1 MLPAGVATE
10 RKKKKRKRRG
20 RGRGRGRG
28 KKKEKKETNAGKE
41 GGWDG
46 RKIRHEKN

>member
-20 RGRGRGRG
+20 RGRG
-28 KKKEKKETNAGKE
+28 KKKEKKETNGGKE
-41 GGWDG
+41 GRWDG

>member
-1 MLPAGVATE
+1 MRPAGVAKK
-10 RKKKKRKRRG
+10 RKKKKRKR
-20 RGRGRGRG
+20 RGRGRG

>member
-10 RKKKKRKRRG
+10 RKKKKRKR
-20 RGRGRGRG
+20 RGRGRG

>member
-10 RKKKKRKRRG
+10 RKKKKRKRR
-20 RGRGRGRG
+20 RRRRGRG